1 MSHDRSD
8 AIRLPAD
15 KARCEPSNPCS
26 MRTKCAR
33 YQASL
38 PKHGGSM
45 EDYTI
50 PLPVNAGGGTANCRG
65 YINVHTLHAP
75 LPEKPAPVVR
85 PNPGV
90 W

>member
-8 AIRLPAD
+8 AIRLPATS
-15 KARCEPSNPCS
+15 ARCEPSGPCS

-38 PKHGGSM
+38 PRNGTM
-45 EDYTI
+45 MDYTL
-50 PLPVNAGGGTANCRG
+50 LPGYGGTALCSG
-65 YINVHTLHAP
+65 YVNVASLHA
-75 LPEKPAPVVR
+75 LPEEKPAPVVR